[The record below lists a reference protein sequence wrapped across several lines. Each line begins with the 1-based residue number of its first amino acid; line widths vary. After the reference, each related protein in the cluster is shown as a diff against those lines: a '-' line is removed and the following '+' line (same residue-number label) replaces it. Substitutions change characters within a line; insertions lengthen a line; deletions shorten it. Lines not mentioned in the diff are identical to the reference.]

1 MRRATLIA
9 ALWGFAEF
17 PAIHRVDA
25 DDMLSH
31 PASTKREDSMK
42 FHMSAALAAAFAMS
56 GAAQAQTADELVARH
71 IEALGGAAALAA
83 INSVQFEGEMRFPG
97 DFKLTYK
104 ETRAKEKG
112 ASRTEAALQG
122 LTLVQAYD
130 GARGWK
136 INPFQGRKDAETM
149 SADEARSIADSG
161 SISGPLVNAKA
172 DGSTVTYLGKEEFDG
187 TEAHK
192 LKVVQKDGDE
202 FVYLLEPETMLAI
215 KVTETRRIR
224 GSQQVSEVELGD
236 YEKVA
241 GVYFPMSI
249 ESWQDGQSNQRQ
261 RITIAKAEANV
272 PVTPALFAQPASPA
286 AASSTPNSK

>member
-1 MRRATLIA
+1 MRFYTFA
-9 ALWGFAEF
+9 AF
-17 PAIHRVDA
+17 
-25 DDMLSH
+25 
-31 PASTKREDSMK
+31 
-42 FHMSAALAAAFAMS
+42 AAAFVVP
-56 GAAQAQTADELVARH
+56 GAALAQTADELVAKH
-71 IEALGGAAALAA
+71 IEALGGNAALAA

-104 ETRAKEKG
+104 EVRAKEKG

-122 LTLVQAYD
+122 LTLTQAYD
-130 GARGWK
+130 GQNGWR

-149 SADEARSIADSG
+149 SADEARSVADNG
-161 SISGPLVNAKA
+161 SITGPLVNAKA
-172 DGSTVTYLGKEEFDG
+172 DGSTVTYLGREDFDG
-187 TEAHK
+187 TDTYK
-192 LKVVQKDGDE
+192 LKVAQKDGDE

-224 GSQQVSEVELGD
+224 GSQQVSETELGD

-261 RITIAKAEANV
+261 RISIAKAEANV
-272 PVTPALFAQPASPA
+272 PVTAAMFAQPASPA
-286 AASSTPNSK
+286 SSSSTPSK

>member
-1 MRRATLIA
+1 MRT
-9 ALWGFAEF
+9 
-17 PAIHRVDA
+17 V
-25 DDMLSH
+25 
-31 PASTKREDSMK
+31 TC
-42 FHMSAALAAAFAMS
+42 AALAAAFAVP
-56 GAAQAQTADELVARH
+56 GAAIAQTADELVAKH
-71 IEALGGAAALAA
+71 IQALGGTAALNAL
-83 INSVQFEGEMRFPG
+83 NSVEFEGEMRFPG

-104 ETRAKEKG
+104 EVRAKDKG

-130 GARGWK
+130 GTSGWR

-161 SISGPLVNAKA
+161 SITGPLVNAKA
-172 DGSTVTYLGKEEFDG
+172 DGSTVTYLGREDFDG
-187 TEAHK
+187 TDTYK
-192 LKVVQKDGDE
+192 LKVTQKDGDE

-224 GSQQVSEVELGD
+224 GAQQVSETELGD

-241 GVYFPMSI
+241 GVYFPMSV

-261 RITIAKAEANV
+261 RVTIAKAEANV
-272 PVTPALFAQPASPA
+272 PVSAAMFAQPASPA
-286 AASSTPNSK
+286 PSTPNTK